1 MRKQLFLQLTMKHLS
16 VFFFYLA
23 LCYPSR
29 GFFFWLNKQCGSD
42 RGHVYSWWKGCD
54 PYLKRSFDQGHVYS
68 LWKGCGPNFMFLC
81 YLFLLFL
88 LKLSCYFFPFLL
100 SKMSIFFFY
109 CDVCCGVND
118 LLAGSV
124 SHESNLI
131 TRRRKF
137 LRVFLGKRTSR
148 VSTLIIYR
156 RTFLTAFLDKCT
168 LWCLAW

>member
-1 MRKQLFLQLTMKHLS
+1 MEGVWPELYVLMLFISVVSSEAVVLFL
-16 VFFFYLA
+16 
-23 LCYPSR
+23 
-29 GFFFWLNKQCGSD
+29 
-42 RGHVYSWWKGCD
+42 
-54 PYLKRSFDQGHVYS
+54 S
-68 LWKGCGPNFMFLC
+68 LFVEQNVDF
-81 YLFLLFL
+81 
-88 LKLSCYFFPFLL
+88 
-100 SKMSIFFFY
+100 FFFY